1 MNLRQRIFMGM
12 AALLSVLVHAV
23 VLYQVMNLP
32 IALTPQSRL
41 FAQTPDEKRLQ
52 SVRVYRATEDAIIE
66 DTPTTPTIQTL
77 KPEDEAEKLREQT
90 EKMLADAEKSPALD
104 PKDLAQEKLEGGGDL
119 RVEAPAPKGAMPQPG
134 PARTPDTT
142 KKLLNLAQP
151 AVSLPEY
158 VGPTDK
164 REANP
169 PGQAIDPGAAIDLT
183 QLRRLDSMLGGST
196 GGGTGVGLGSG
207 APGTGS
213 GNGKPGG
220 GGKSATV
227 ADAEKPVMD
236 MPAPKKPPMTKQS
249 EPTTVAK
256 LPPKLPDLP
265 KELIEPMPKTGDVK
279 KPDPIHLDEDF
290 DYSLTKYVAP
300 PRRTGGIFGIGGEEL
315 GPEPGYFEVK
325 ITPKRSLRK
334 LKALGKD
341 VVWVIDTSGSIRQ
354 NWVDAVR
361 KGVAN
366 ALDGLNPGDRFNI
379 IMFKD
384 TVNVFSPE
392 GLIDFNANTAEAAR
406 RFLTAAES
414 SGNTDVNR
422 ALGRLIV
429 RNVPAD
435 RVYQIVLVSDG
446 VPTAGSLDARQIIN
460 LITREN
466 DLVGSIFCVG
476 VGDKMNRELLEF
488 LAYRNKGFVVYPD
501 TWTQTA
507 AQIRDLAGRLRFPVL
522 KDATFD
528 AVGVDTSTIYP
539 RIPRDVYQGMPL
551 KLYGRYTDMAR
562 QLSMRLTGVN
572 GPDVLDLTF
581 KLDFSTATVGDD
593 ALATDWAFWKL
604 HHLYSEVIRQGQT
617 EELQQQMDQLRR
629 RYNLKLAY

>member
-1 MNLRQRIFMGM
+1 MSFRQRIFMGM

-32 IALTPQSRL
+32 IALTPESRL
-41 FAQTPDEKRLQ
+41 FAQTPDERRIQ
-52 SVRVYRATEDAIIE
+52 SVRVYRATEDAIV
-66 DTPTTPTIQTL
+66 DDSPATPTIQTL
-77 KPEDEAEKLREQT
+77 KPDQEAEKLREQT
-90 EKMLADAEKSPALD
+90 QKMLANAEKSPALD
-104 PKDLAQEKLEGGGDL
+104 PKDLSQEKLEGGGEL
-119 RVEAPAPKGAMPQPG
+119 RVEAPAPRGAVPQPG

-142 KKLLNLAQP
+142 RRLLNMAQP

-164 REANP
+164 KQANP
-169 PGQAIDPGAAIDLT
+169 PGEHIDPNAAIDLT

-207 APGTGS
+207 APGTPGS
-213 GNGKPGG
+213 GGPGS
-220 GGKSATV
+220 GGKGPTL

-236 MPAPKKPPMTKQS
+236 MPAPKKPPMQKQ
-249 EPTTVAK
+249 PDTIARVT
-256 LPPKLPDLP
+256 PKLPDLP
-265 KELIEPMPKTGDVK
+265 KELIAPMPPTGDVK
-279 KPDPIHLDEDF
+279 KPAPIHLDEDF
-290 DYSLTKYVAP
+290 DYALTKYLAP
-300 PRRTGGIFGIGGEEL
+300 PRRSGGIFGLGAEEI

-361 KGVAN
+361 KGVAD

-384 TVNVFSPE
+384 TVNVFNPD
-392 GLIDFNANTAEAAR
+392 GLIDFNANTTEAAR

-429 RNVPAD
+429 RNVPSD

-446 VPTAGSLDARQIIN
+446 KPTAGSLDARQIIN

-476 VGDKMNRELLEF
+476 VGDTMNRELLEF

-501 TWTQTA
+501 SWVQTA
-507 AQIRDLAGRLRFPVL
+507 ATLRDLAGRLRFPVL

-528 AVGVDTSTIYP
+528 AVGVDTATIYP

-551 KLYGRYTDMAR
+551 KLYGRYTDAAR

-572 GPDVLDLTF
+572 AEHVLDLTF
-581 KLDFSTATVGDD
+581 KLDFAAAFAGEQT
-593 ALATDWAFWKL
+593 LARDWAFWKL

-617 EELQQQMDQLRR
+617 EQLQEQMDQLRR
-629 RYNLKLAY
+629 RYDLKLAY